1 MRFAPVF
8 PAALLCVS
16 ALVAQDAEGSK
27 DHPLFN
33 RMPRFHITEYAQR
46 EFDGFKFPTG
56 KDVGD
61 ETRVQTVEGKLFDI
75 SYEKNEES
83 PDVSFLAIA
92 RNFENALKK
101 IGATLV
107 AKTVEPGNSYSFITA
122 KIAKPGSEIWV
133 LLTGSDSNY
142 RLNIVEKQAMEQVI
156 QANDMYA
163 ALQKDGF
170 IALDIHFDTGK
181 ATIKP
186 DSQDLVAQIA
196 ELLKGNPSLKV
207 SLEGHTDNTGTPAG
221 NKQLSKD
228 RAKAV
233 VAAVAAKGVASA
245 RMVAVG
251 WGQEK
256 PVADNRTENGRAKNR
271 RVEVVK
277 K

>member
-1 MRFAPVF
+1 MRFAPVLV
-8 PAALLCVS
+8 ACLLS
-16 ALVAQDAEGSK
+16 LPALVAQDAEGCK
-27 DHPLFN
+27 DHSLFN
-33 RMPRFHITEYAQR
+33 RMPRFHITECVQK

-61 ETRVQTVEGKLFDI
+61 ETHMQAVEGKLFDI
-75 SYEKNEES
+75 SYEKDEGS
-83 PDVSFLAIA
+83 PEVSLLAIA

-107 AKTVEPGNSYSFITA
+107 AKTVEPGNNYSFITA

-133 LLTGSDSNY
+133 LLTGSDGEY

-181 ATIKP
+181 ATIKA

-207 SLEGHTDNTGTPAG
+207 SLEGHTDNKGTPAG
-221 NKQLSKD
+221 NKKLSED

-233 VAAVAAKGVASA
+233 VAAVAAKGIASA

-256 PVADNRTENGRAKNR
+256 PVADNRTEEGRAKNR

>member
-1 MRFAPVF
+1 MAPVLSV
-8 PAALLCVS
+8 AILCVS
-16 ALVAQDAEGSK
+16 VLVAQDAEGSK

-61 ETRVQTVEGKLFDI
+61 ETRMQTVEGKTFDI
-75 SYEKNEES
+75 SYEKDEES
-83 PDVSFLAIA
+83 PEVSFLSIA
-92 RNFENALKK
+92 RNFDNALKK

-122 KIAKPGSEIWV
+122 RITKPGSEIWV

-142 RLNIVEKQAMEQVI
+142 RLNIVEKQVMEQVI

-163 ALQKDGF
+163 ALQKNGF
-170 IALDIHFDTGK
+170 IALDIHFDLGK

-196 ELLKGNPSLKV
+196 ELLKGNSSLKV

-221 NKQLSKD
+221 NKKLSED

-233 VAAVAAKGVASA
+233 VAAVSAKGIPSV

-251 WGQEK
+251 WGQER
-256 PVADNRTENGRAKNR
+256 PVADNRTEEGRAKNR